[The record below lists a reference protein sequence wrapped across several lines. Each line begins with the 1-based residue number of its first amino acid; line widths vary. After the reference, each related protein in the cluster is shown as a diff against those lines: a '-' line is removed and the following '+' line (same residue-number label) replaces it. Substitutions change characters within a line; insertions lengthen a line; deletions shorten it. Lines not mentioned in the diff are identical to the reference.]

1 MAAWAASAAACFAFI
16 FSFITSSSAFFAFST
31 VFALNVFFTA
41 CAAFSDAFSDQEHV
55 RVAVNQEHVEFD
67 MPVKKDDEIA
77 FFPPMTGG

>member
-1 MAAWAASAAACFAFI
+1 MKILYFAHFREKTDVAEETI
-16 FSFITSSSAFFAFST
+16 DLPDGVTDVKTLMDWLISR
-31 VFALNVFFTA
+31 N
-41 CAAFSDAFSDQEHV
+41 AAFADAFSDQEHV

>member
-1 MAAWAASAAACFAFI
+1 MKILYFAHFREK
-16 FSFITSSSAFFAFST
+16 T
-31 VFALNVFFTA
+31 NVAEEIIDLPNGVTDVKSLIEWLVSRN
-41 CAAFSDAFSDQEHV
+41 AAFADAFSDQEYV